1 MTTDL
6 INPIRSTSSPLLLTA
21 VRGLAA
27 LHGVVG
33 LVGLGYAAWAI
44 VEYNNSGP
52 DDTFAGLLI
61 FVAGIYG
68 VTGVVLVILALG
80 AWWARTPNGGYAC
93 GLAAGLFVILAV
105 IGGGWFFIPS
115 YFLLV
120 AVLPLLLVVLSVLGL
135 ARGSRG

>member
-6 INPIRSTSSPLLLTA
+6 VHPVRSTSSAPLLTA
-21 VRGLAA
+21 VRSLAA

-44 VEYNNSGP
+44 DAYNDAGP
-52 DDTFAGLLI
+52 DETFAGLLI
-61 FVAGIYG
+61 FFAGIYG
-68 VTGVVLVILALG
+68 ITGLVLVILALG
-80 AWWARTPNGGYAC
+80 AWWARTPNGCYAC

-115 YFLLV
+115 YYLLL
-120 AVLPLLLVVLSVLGL
+120 AALPLVLVVLSVLGL
-135 ARGSRG
+135 ARGSHR